1 MRFLGILLVG
11 LVLTVAMPHATSAE
25 PAAAA
30 TIVRADISFF
40 RYKPGRLQVQVGTRV
55 QWTNK
60 DSAPHSVTH
69 GTAARPGTAFDSG
82 LFGRGKS
89 WAYTFKKAGVYSY
102 YCSIHPTMVGT
113 VRVVAR

>member
-11 LVLTVAMPHATSAE
+11 LVLTVAMPHATSAA
-25 PAAAA
+25 PVAA
-30 TIVRADISFF
+30 TTVRADISFF
-40 RYKPGRLQVQVGTRV
+40 RYKPGRLQVRAGTRV

-82 LFGRGKS
+82 LFARGKS